1 MPPMS
6 LPAPI
11 NLSAWIDAH
20 RDQLRP
26 PFGNARIFEERGF
39 IVMAVAGPN
48 ARKDFHVDQG
58 PELFFQV
65 EGDIV
70 LEVVE
75 HGARRAIP
83 IREGELFLLPPGVP
97 HSPQRPANT
106 LGLVVERTRRPEEL
120 DAFLWFCESCGAQLH
135 EVRVTLEDIT
145 TQLAAIF
152 DSFWTDEEAR
162 TCTRCRTKLQP
173 PSGHVED

>member
-1 MPPMS
+1 MP

-11 NLSAWIDAH
+11 NLCAWIEAH

-26 PFGNARIFEERGF
+26 PVGNARIFEERGF

-48 ARKDFHVDQG
+48 VRKDFHVDEG
-58 PELFFQV
+58 PELFLQI

-75 HGARRAIP
+75 DGARRSIP

-97 HSPQRPANT
+97 HSPQRPAGS
-106 LGLVVERTRRPEEL
+106 LGLVVERTRRPGEL
-120 DAFLWFCESCGAQLH
+120 DAFLWLCDACGETLH
-135 EVRVTLEDIT
+135 RVELELTDIT
-145 TQLAAIF
+145 TQLAPLF
-152 DSFWTDEEAR
+152 DAFWADADAR
-162 TCTRCRTKLQP
+162 TCRRCGAQMAP
-173 PSGHVED
+173 PG